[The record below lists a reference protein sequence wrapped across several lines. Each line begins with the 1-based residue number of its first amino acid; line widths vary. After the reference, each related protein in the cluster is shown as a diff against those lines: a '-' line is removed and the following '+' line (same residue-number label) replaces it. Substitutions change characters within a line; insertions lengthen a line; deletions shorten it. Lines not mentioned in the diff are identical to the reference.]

1 MQENNNFSKNNSIK
15 NVFIVANPTPTS
27 KPNIAISVQY
37 KKNMTDR

>member
-15 NVFIVANPTPTS
+15 NVFMSLIPLLPLNL
-27 KPNIAISVQY
+27 NIAIYVQY